1 MRSKIF
7 RPILF
12 VAVSSML
19 LLACQSP
26 SIKDKIEND
35 DVIGFRSDD
44 EAMNAAI
51 VKAKNSLN
59 LFVQAVEKPQEGYEA
74 FALKIAYDT
83 PDKSFEHIWVGD
95 ITYQNGQFTGIVSNS
110 PVSTKEVALGDTVV
124 IDNQKI
130 SDWMY
135 LEKGVLRGGYTI
147 RAMRDQLS
155 GSEKEEF
162 NKSIDFVIED

>member
-1 MRSKIF
+1 MRSNIL

-12 VAVSSML
+12 VAVSSAL

-35 DVIGFRSDD
+35 EVIGFRSDD

-59 LFVQAVEKPQEGYEA
+59 QFVQAVEKPQEGYEA

-83 PDKSFEHIWVGD
+83 PDKSLEHIWVGD
-95 ITYQNGQFTGIVSNS
+95 ISYQNGQFTGVVSNS
-110 PVSTKEVALGDTVV
+110 PVSTKEVAFGDTVV
-124 IDNQKI
+124 IDKQNI

-135 LEKGVLRGGYTI
+135 LDKGILRGGYTI

>member
-12 VAVSSML
+12 GVVSSAL

-35 DVIGFRSDD
+35 EVIGFRSDD
-44 EAMNAAI
+44 EAMNTAI

-59 LFVQAVEKPQEGYEA
+59 QFVQAVEKPQEGYEA

-83 PDKSFEHIWVGD
+83 PDKSLEHIWVGD
-95 ITYQNGQFTGIVSNS
+95 ISYQNGQFTGVVSNS

-124 IDNQKI
+124 IDKQNI

-135 LEKGVLRGGYTI
+135 LDKGILRGGYTI

>member
-1 MRSKIF
+1 MRSKIL

-12 VAVSSML
+12 VAVSSAL

-59 LFVQAVEKPQEGYEA
+59 QFVQAVEKPQEGYEA

-83 PDKSFEHIWVGD
+83 PDKSLEHIWVGD
-95 ITYQNGQFTGIVSNS
+95 ISYQNGQFTGVVSNS

-124 IDNQKI
+124 IDKQNI

-135 LEKGVLRGGYTI
+135 LDKGILRGGYTI

>member
-1 MRSKIF
+1 ML

-12 VAVSSML
+12 VAVSSAL

-35 DVIGFRSDD
+35 EVIGFRSDD

-59 LFVQAVEKPQEGYEA
+59 QFVQAVEKPQEGYEA
-74 FALKIAYDT
+74 FALKIAYNT
-83 PDKSFEHIWVGD
+83 PDKSLEHIWVGD
-95 ITYQNGQFTGIVSNS
+95 ISYQNGQFTGVVSNS

-124 IDNQKI
+124 IDKQNI

-135 LEKGVLRGGYTI
+135 LDKGILRGGYTI

>member
-12 VAVSSML
+12 VAVSSAL

-35 DVIGFRSDD
+35 EVIGFRSDD

-59 LFVQAVEKPQEGYEA
+59 QFVQAVEKPQEGYEA

-83 PDKSFEHIWVGD
+83 PDKSLEHIWVGN
-95 ITYQNGQFTGIVSNS
+95 ISYQNGQFTGVVSNS

-124 IDNQKI
+124 IDKQNI

-135 LEKGVLRGGYTI
+135 LDKGILRGGYTI

>member
-1 MRSKIF
+1 ML

-12 VAVSSML
+12 VAVSSAL

-35 DVIGFRSDD
+35 EVIGFRSDD

-59 LFVQAVEKPQEGYEA
+59 QFVQAVEKPQEGYEA

-83 PDKSFEHIWVGD
+83 PDKSLEHIWVGD
-95 ITYQNGQFTGIVSNS
+95 ISYQNGQFTGVVSNS

-124 IDNQKI
+124 INKQNI

-135 LEKGVLRGGYTI
+135 LDKGILRGGYTI

>member
-1 MRSKIF
+1 MRSKIL

-12 VAVSSML
+12 VAVSSAL

-35 DVIGFRSDD
+35 EVIGFRSDD

-59 LFVQAVEKPQEGYEA
+59 QFVQAVEKPQEGYEA

-83 PDKSFEHIWVGD
+83 PDKSLEHIWVGD
-95 ITYQNGQFTGIVSNS
+95 ISYQNGQFTGVVSNS

-124 IDNQKI
+124 INKQNI

-135 LEKGVLRGGYTI
+135 LDKGILRGGYTI

>member
-1 MRSKIF
+1 MRSKIL

-12 VAVSSML
+12 VAVSSAL

-35 DVIGFRSDD
+35 EVIGFRSDD

-59 LFVQAVEKPQEGYEA
+59 QFVQAVEKPQEGYEA
-74 FALKIAYDT
+74 FALKIAYNT
-83 PDKSFEHIWVGD
+83 PDKSLEHIWVGD
-95 ITYQNGQFTGIVSNS
+95 ISYQNGQFTGVVSNS

-124 IDNQKI
+124 IDKQNI

-135 LEKGVLRGGYTI
+135 LDKGILRGGYTI